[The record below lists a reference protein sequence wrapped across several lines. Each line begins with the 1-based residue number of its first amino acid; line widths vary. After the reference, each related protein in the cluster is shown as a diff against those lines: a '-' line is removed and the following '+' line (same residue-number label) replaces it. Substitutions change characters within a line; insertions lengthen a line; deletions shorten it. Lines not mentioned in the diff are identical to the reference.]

1 MVEQAR
7 LFNLLVDHISQGQPN
22 TSNTILP
29 PSKLPMDL
37 IKEERKGRSNKRVL
51 SEIDV
56 SEWEITY
63 KEICSR
69 EGKLSYN
76 SGKTTQL
83 LEGET
88 RSQAEILGTQKGK
101 KLCIIKKDQQQVSK
115 PKELPPRLFYNCE
128 QPGHFKRNCS
138 NPKQHKPN
146 SRIRTLEQL
155 NVITARSRPF
165 KPDELYF
172 MGNISIRPR
181 FLISIINANDRFS

>member
-1 MVEQAR
+1 
-7 LFNLLVDHISQGQPN
+7 
-22 TSNTILP
+22 
-29 PSKLPMDL
+29 MDL

-69 EGKLSYN
+69 EGKQSYN

-101 KLCIIKKDQQQVSK
+101 KLYIIKKISNKFPSPRNFHPSFSTIVNNLGISK
-115 PKELPPRLFYNCE
+115 E
-128 QPGHFKRNCS
+128 
-138 NPKQHKPN
+138 
-146 SRIRTLEQL
+146 IARTLSST
-155 NVITARSRPF
+155 NPTAESEPW
-165 KPDELYF
+165 
-172 MGNISIRPR
+172 S
-181 FLISIINANDRFS
+181 S